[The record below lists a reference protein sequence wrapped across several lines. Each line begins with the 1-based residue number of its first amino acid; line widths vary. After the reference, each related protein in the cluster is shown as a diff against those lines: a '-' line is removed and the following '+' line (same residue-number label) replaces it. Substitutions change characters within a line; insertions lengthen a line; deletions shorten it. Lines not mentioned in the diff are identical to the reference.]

1 MASIRVGAVISRKG
15 IICSNICMNIRCWNC
30 DIEYSSISSWLSDIA
45 VNLTDCWIFALVLK
59 DEDRS

>member
-1 MASIRVGAVISRKG
+1 
-15 IICSNICMNIRCWNC
+15 MNIQYWNYG
-30 DIEYSSISSWLSDIA
+30 IEHRSISSWLSDIA